1 MPAIRT
7 LNEHTAAAALALL
20 SLATGLSL
28 CLAAA
33 PAAHAAVETQTAE
46 VKVTNRNGKSTG
58 TTHLEAPDA
67 WASYSV
73 PLQGWDGSFSK
84 RSFEL
89 VSDTMVEGLAR
100 IDWVDQN
107 ANVAHLSL
115 WGPGTHEVTLRET
128 FLSKKGKARCRIDHC
143 FTAKLKASRITTPV
157 LGTTGGLA
165 ATPNL
170 VICSD
175 KTSALSTASLSTA
188 STEGEVLWES
198 SNEAVA
204 SVTPEGVVTGHKMGR
219 ATITASTTSKLTH
232 EPVVLSCPVEVTYK
246 NACAAVR
253 NAYADYRN
261 AALAYSQD
269 KRMERDYRDCS
280 SFVGRCY
287 YDASLGRKHKAIG
300 YSAAKTWSYNTYGQ
314 VSWLI
319 KEDKV
324 VSYSAVPVSKL
335 RAGDTIY
342 YGDATDNSTHVALY
356 VGNGQ
361 VLHVSE
367 GSGDYGC
374 VRFRYSKLP
383 QDATKALESDKR
395 VVCIGRTCR

>member
-1 MPAIRT
+1 MPATRT
-7 LNEHTAAAALALL
+7 LNTLPAVVAAVLLPLAAGLALSLLAPPAAL
-20 SLATGLSL
+20 
-28 CLAAA
+28 
-33 PAAHAAVETQTAE
+33 AAVETQAVEAE
-46 VKVTNRNGKSTG
+46 VTNQNGKHTASTS
-58 TTHLEAPDA
+58 LEDPAS
-67 WASYSV
+67 WARYSV
-73 PLQGWDGSFSK
+73 PLQSWDGSFAK
-84 RSFEL
+84 RSFEITA
-89 VSDTMVEGLAR
+89 DTMVEGMAR
-100 IDWVDQN
+100 IDWVDTR
-107 ANVAHLSL
+107 ANIAYLSL
-115 WGPGTHEVTLRET
+115 WGPGTHEVTLRES
-128 FLSKKGKARCRIDHC
+128 FLSKKSKVRHRIDHS
-143 FTAKLKASRITTPV
+143 FTAKLKAARITMPR
-157 LGTTGGLA
+157 LGATRSLA

-170 VICSD
+170 VLCSD
-175 KTSALSTASLSTA
+175 KTSSLSSAALSTT
-188 STEGEVLWES
+188 STEGEVVWQS

-204 SVTPEGVVTGHKMGR
+204 SVTPEGVVTGLKMGR

-232 EPVVLSCPVEVTYK
+232 KPVVLSCPVEVTYK

-253 NAYADYRN
+253 NAYEDYRN
-261 AALAYSQD
+261 AQLAYSQE

-300 YSAAKTWSYNTYGQ
+300 YSVAKSWSYNTYGQ

-324 VSYSAVPVSKL
+324 VSYKAVPISKL

-374 VRFRYSKLP
+374 VRFRYSKNP
-383 QDATKALESDKR
+383 EDAAKALESDAR
-395 VVCIGRTCR
+395 IVCIGRTCR